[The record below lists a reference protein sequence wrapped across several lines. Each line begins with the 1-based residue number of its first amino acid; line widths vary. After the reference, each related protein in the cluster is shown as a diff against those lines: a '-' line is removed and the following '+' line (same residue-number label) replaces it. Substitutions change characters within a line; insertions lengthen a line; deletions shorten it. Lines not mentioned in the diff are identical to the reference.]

1 MYGPAVRRIA
11 DIAGD
16 DCFSSVARRQ
26 RWHQLGAQLAE
37 RSGDEDPVHGLCV
50 LLLAFTPSVYRWSM
64 RIHLVSVSARVPAWV
79 SAGYEQYAT
88 RLRGEVSLQI
98 HEVALARR
106 GRGDSAASLMRD
118 EARRIATAL
127 PTGTHRVALEAT
139 GSQWSTEQ
147 LREDR
152 KSVVEGERARVG
164 GGRHSG
170 GKERRGGRRRHA

>member
-1 MYGPAVRRIA
+1 
-11 DIAGD
+11 
-16 DCFSSVARRQ
+16 
-26 RWHQLGAQLAE
+26 
-37 RSGDEDPVHGLCV
+37 
-50 LLLAFTPSVYRWSM
+50 M

-88 RLRGEVSLQI
+88 RLRGEVSLQL

-147 LREDR
+147 LRDQLDR
-152 KSVVEGERARVG
+152 WLA
-164 GGRHSG
+164 GGRDVTMLIG
-170 GKERRGGRRRHA
+170 GPDGLDPALSASCEQHWSLSKLTLPHPLVRVIVAEQLYRAWSLLRGHPYHRG

>member
-1 MYGPAVRRIA
+1 
-11 DIAGD
+11 
-16 DCFSSVARRQ
+16 
-26 RWHQLGAQLAE
+26 
-37 RSGDEDPVHGLCV
+37 
-50 LLLAFTPSVYRWSM
+50 M

-88 RLRGEVSLQI
+88 RLRGEVSLQL

-127 PTGTHRVALEAT
+127 PTGTHRVALEVT

-147 LREDR
+147 LRDQLDR
-152 KSVVEGERARVG
+152 WLA
-164 GGRHSG
+164 GGRDVTMLIG
-170 GKERRGGRRRHA
+170 GPDGLDPALSASCEQHWSLSKLTLPHPLVRVIVAEQLYRAWSLLRGHPYHRG